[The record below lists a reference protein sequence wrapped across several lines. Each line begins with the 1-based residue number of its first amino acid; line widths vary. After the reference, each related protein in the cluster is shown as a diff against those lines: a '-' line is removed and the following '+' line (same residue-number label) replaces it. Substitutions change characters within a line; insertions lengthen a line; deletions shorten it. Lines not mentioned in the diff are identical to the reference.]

1 LCVKSVL
8 GVIKKLDL
16 LVVKSYVG
24 PLVATFFISVF
35 LLLMQFLWKYI
46 DDLVGKGLE
55 WNVIAELM
63 LYASA
68 GLVPMALPLSILL
81 ASIMVFGNLGEH
93 NELMAMKSAG
103 IPLQRIMLPIFLFN
117 LMVGGGAYLFS
128 NHILP
133 YTNLKMGALLYDV
146 RQQRPELSIKEGA
159 FYKGID
165 GISIKIKEKD
175 PQTAMMYGLMIY
187 DHRKRDGNLNVT
199 VADSGTMIMSGDKR
213 YLILTLYEGG
223 RYQEVRDASSYQKN
237 KKRLPAQKE
246 RFREERI
253 MFQLEG
259 LDFKRTSTEMFKD
272 NYQMLNSSQLSFAI
286 DSLERRLLAKQRKY
300 FENANVDRLYRHLKR
315 GEDVNVPY
323 LNVDSVFSTS
333 ALSTQKSIMREA
345 LTGARNTESFFLN
358 VGREYA
364 NRSRW
369 INKHKIEW
377 HRKLTIAAACVVLFF
392 IGAPFGAI
400 VRKGGL
406 GMPVVI
412 SVFFFI
418 IYYVVTMAGEKA
430 VKTGEAAEFQ
440 GMWFASM
447 ILIPLGTF
455 LTYQATHDR
464 VILNISSV
472 FSDVKNLFLNVYQR
486 FKK

>member
-1 LCVKSVL
+1 M
-8 GVIKKLDL
+8 IKKLDL
-16 LVVKSYVG
+16 LIVKSYVG
-24 PLVATFFISVF
+24 PLAATFFISVF

-103 IPLQRIMLPIFLFN
+103 IPLQRIMLPLILFN
-117 LMVGGGAYLFS
+117 LFVGGSAYLFS
-128 NHILP
+128 NNVLP

-146 RQQRPELSIKEGA
+146 RQQRPELSIKEGT

-165 GISIKIKEKD
+165 GISIKVKAKNKENS
-175 PQTAMMYGLMIY
+175 MMYGLMIY

-199 VADSGTMIMSGDKR
+199 VADSGTMVMSGDKR
-213 YLILTLYEGG
+213 YLILTLYDGG
-223 RYQEVRDASSYQKN
+223 RYQEVRESSSYQKN

-246 RFREERI
+246 LFREEHI
-253 MFQLEG
+253 MFELEG
-259 LDFKRTSTEMFKD
+259 LDFKRTSSDMFKD
-272 NYQMLNSSQLSFAI
+272 NYQMLNSSQLLYAI
-286 DSLERRLLAKQRKY
+286 DSLERYLYLKQRDY
-300 FENANVDRLYRHLKR
+300 FVFAFVDKMYRYVDND
-315 GEDVNVPY
+315 GEIGIPY
-323 LNVDSVFSTS
+323 IDVDSIFNSS
-333 ALSTQKSIMREA
+333 ALSTQRSIMREA
-345 LTGARNTESFFLN
+345 LTAARNTESGFLS
-358 VGREYA
+358 VGRAYA
-364 NRSRW
+364 NRTRW
-369 INKHKIEW
+369 ICKHKIEW
-377 HRKLTIAAACVVLFF
+377 HRKLTVSFACVLLFF

-412 SVFFFI
+412 SVLFFLM
-418 IYYVVTMAGEKA
+418 YYVVTMAGEKA
-430 VKTGEAAEFQ
+430 VKAGEAGDVQ
-440 GMWFASM
+440 GMWFASV
-447 ILIPLGTF
+447 ILIPLGAF

-464 VILNISSV
+464 VILNIGSIL
-472 FSDVKNLFLNVYQR
+472 SDVKKVFLNIHKR